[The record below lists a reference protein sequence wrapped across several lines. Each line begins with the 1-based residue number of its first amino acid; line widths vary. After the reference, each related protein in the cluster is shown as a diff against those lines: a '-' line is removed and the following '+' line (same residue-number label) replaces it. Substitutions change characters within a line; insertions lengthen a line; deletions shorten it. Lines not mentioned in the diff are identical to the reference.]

1 LVKAVKIL
9 NLVKWGPNTGLWNLN
24 DPVSYYQSV
33 NKLKNEPKNRGAH
46 LNN

>member
-1 LVKAVKIL
+1 
-9 NLVKWGPNTGLWNLN
+9 LWNLKAT
-24 DPVSYYQSV
+24 VSYYQSV

>member
-24 DPVSYYQSV
+24 ATVSYYQSG
-33 NKLKNEPKNRGAH
+33 NKLKNGPKNRGAH